1 MNYYSSTTQL
11 YQDNFG
17 FIQYKMLWN
26 SSEKY
31 LEYTW
36 RGKDELTVYFMHFA
50 GNTYGYDAW
59 IWILYNH
66 PCLFTYV
73 KGSFSHGLQVLWT
86 RLHFVNYIIRPPHY
100 GESFEYNYE
109 WLILTRTPKT
119 WTDKLLPSR
128 AKQFQ
133 FRDETWNIKHSASLA
148 CLLKGCKIVCR
159 SGNSAVKGSARLA

>member
-50 GNTYGYDAW
+50 GNTYGYDA
-59 IWILYNH
+59 
-66 PCLFTYV
+66 
-73 KGSFSHGLQVLWT
+73 
-86 RLHFVNYIIRPPHY
+86 
-100 GESFEYNYE
+100 
-109 WLILTRTPKT
+109 
-119 WTDKLLPSR
+119 
-128 AKQFQ
+128 
-133 FRDETWNIKHSASLA
+133 
-148 CLLKGCKIVCR
+148 
-159 SGNSAVKGSARLA
+159 